1 MRAKLGT
8 AAILALIATSLPV
21 GVPASA
27 AALPLERSV
36 ASVADEIAPTASHG
50 RRYRHRDDNG
60 IGAGDVI
67 AGVLVLGAV
76 AAIAGAFDGGD
87 DRAEP
92 RRYPVDARR
101 DDRDAESRG
110 LSRAVD
116 MCVAELEGR
125 GDRVTRIDSATRDAT
140 GWRVE
145 GASEDNGAFV
155 CRIGNDGRVLDV
167 GAGGGGVRYQAALPG
182 EADRQ
187 YADGVYARL
196 RDRQGA
202 APTVPQDAPQYGAN
216 GDEPLPAYPGGP
228 LPGEEGYDDYQAGVG
243 QVSYRAD

>member
-27 AALPLERSV
+27 AALPVGRSV
-36 ASVADEIAPTASHG
+36 ASVADGLAPIASHG
-50 RRYRHRDDNG
+50 RRYRDHRDDG

-76 AAIAGAFDGGD
+76 AAIAGAFDGRDGRD
-87 DRAEP
+87 EP
-92 RRYPVDARR
+92 RRYPADARR

-125 GDRVTRIDSATRDAT
+125 GDRVTRIDSATRDAA

-145 GASEDNGAFV
+145 GVSEDDGSFV
-155 CRIGNDGRVLDV
+155 CRIGNDGRVRDI
-167 GAGGGGVRYQAALPG
+167 GAGGNVSYQAALPG

-187 YADGVYARL
+187 YADSVYARL

-202 APTVPQDAPQYGAN
+202 TPAAPQDAPQYEPY

-228 LPGEEGYDDYQAGVG
+228 LPGEEGYDEYQAGVG
-243 QVSYRAD
+243 QVSFRAD